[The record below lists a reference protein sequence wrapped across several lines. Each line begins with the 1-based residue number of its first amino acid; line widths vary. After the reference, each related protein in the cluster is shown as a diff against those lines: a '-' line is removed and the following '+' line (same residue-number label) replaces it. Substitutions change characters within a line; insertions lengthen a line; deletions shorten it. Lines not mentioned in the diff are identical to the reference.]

1 MKDLDEFIEY
11 YDSPIGILRI
21 NANANELTAIVFVD
35 DIQQPARPNAVSNMA
50 KIQLA
55 EYFAGTRQQFDLPL
69 TNKGTVFQRQVW
81 QQLKMI
87 PYGKT
92 SRYQDIARQINNP
105 KAVRAVGSANG
116 KNPLTIVV
124 PCHRVIGADGSL
136 TGYAWG
142 VSRKAQLLELETRH
156 TQEN

>member
-1 MKDLDEFIEY
+1 MNNFDEFIEY

-21 NANANELTAIVFVD
+21 NANANELSAVVFVD
-35 DIQQPARPNAVSNMA
+35 DIQQPAKPNAATKMT
-50 KIQLA
+50 KIQLT
-55 EYFAGTRQQFDLPL
+55 EYFAGTRQQFDLPIAV
-69 TNKGTVFQRQVW
+69 TGTDFQRQVW

-92 SRYQDIARQINNP
+92 SSYQDIARQINNP

-124 PCHRVIGADGSL
+124 PCHRVIGSDGSL

-142 VSRKAQLLELETRH
+142 VSRKAQLLELETTH
-156 TQEN
+156 SSV

>member
-1 MKDLDEFIEY
+1 MKDLHEYIEY
-11 YDSPIGILRI
+11 YDSPIGILKI

-35 DIQQPARPNAVSNMA
+35 KIQQPPKPNAATNMT
-50 KIQLA
+50 KIQLS
-55 EYFAGTRQQFDLPL
+55 EYFAGTRQQFDLPIAV
-69 TNKGTVFQRQVW
+69 TGTDFQREVW

-92 SRYQDIARQINNP
+92 SSYQDIARQINNP

-124 PCHRVIGADGSL
+124 PCHRVIGSDGSL

-142 VSRKAQLLELETRH
+142 VSRKAQLLELETTH
-156 TQEN
+156 SGV

>member
-1 MKDLDEFIEY
+1 MKDIVEFIEY
-11 YDSPIGILRI
+11 YDSPIGMLKI
-21 NANANELTAIVFVD
+21 NAKATGLTAISFVEGA
-35 DIQQPARPNAVSNMA
+35 QTRTKTNMVTNMTKA
-50 KIQLA
+50 QLV
-55 EYFAGTRQQFDLPL
+55 EYFAGKRQQFDLPIAVE
-69 TNKGTVFQRQVW
+69 GTDFQRQVW

-92 SRYQDIARQINNP
+92 SSYQDIARKIDNP

-142 VSRKAQLLELETRH
+142 VSRKAQLLRLET
-156 TQEN
+156 TNC

>member
-1 MKDLDEFIEY
+1 MKNLDECIEY

-21 NANANELTAIVFVD
+21 AANINGLTAIVFVEER
-35 DIQQPARPNAVSNMA
+35 QQSAKPNAVTNMA

-55 EYFAGTRQQFDLPL
+55 EYFAGTRQQFDLPSAVQ
-69 TNKGTVFQRQVW
+69 GTDFQRQVW
-81 QQLKMI
+81 QQLKTI

-92 SRYQDIARQINNP
+92 SSYQDIARQIDNP

-142 VSRKAQLLELETRH
+142 VSRKAQLLELETR
-156 TQEN
+156 NA